1 MATTKREG
9 FALNGAKVVYEQL
22 TNSRAPYETRAENN
36 ASVTIPSLYPK
47 SSDNA
52 STNYETPWQ
61 SHGARCLNN
70 LAAKLMLALFPQS
83 PWMRLAIG
91 EFEAKQLSTDAE
103 ALAKVDEGLSMVER
117 ILMNYIEANSFRV
130 TLFEAL
136 KQLVVSGNCLLYIP
150 DPSGS
155 DSSYNPMRMYRLS
168 SYVVQRDA
176 FGNILQMVAMDKVA
190 FSALPEDVQSTL
202 SDDHEPDEELEVY
215 THIYLQDGE
224 YLRYEEID
232 GEEIQGTD
240 GTYPIDA
247 CPYIPVRMIKLDGED
262 YGRSYV
268 EEYYGDLKTL
278 ETITEAITKMA
289 KISAKVLMLVNPN
302 GITQARRI
310 NKAKTGEAVAGRVE
324 DVNFLQLNKQSD
336 FSIAKAVAD
345 EVSTRLGYAFLLNS
359 AVQRNA
365 ERVTAE
371 EIRYVAS
378 ELESTLGGVY
388 SVLSQE
394 LQLPIV
400 RVLLNVLQA
409 AQKVPD
415 LPKEAVEPTVSTG
428 LEALGRGQDLEKLMQ
443 AVRVLADLQ
452 QLSQDPDID
461 MATLKLRLFN
471 GIGIDSA
478 GLMLSQE
485 QKQQRMA
492 EQAAQAATTQG
503 AASMGGAAGEAMAA
517 AGAADVAQG

>member
-1 MATTKREG
+1 MATTTREG
-9 FALNGAKVVYEQL
+9 FAVDGAKVVYDRL
-22 TNSRAPYETRAENN
+22 KNDRAPYETRAENN

-47 SSDNA
+47 PSDNE

-70 LAAKLMLALFPQS
+70 LASKLMLALFPQS
-83 PWMRLAIG
+83 PWMRLAVG
-91 EFEAKQLSTDAE
+91 EFEAKQLMQDPE

-117 ILMNYIEANSFRV
+117 IMMNYMEANNFRV

-136 KQLVVSGNCLLYIP
+136 KQLIIAGNALLYIP

-155 DSSYNPMRMYRLS
+155 GSSYNPMRLYKLS

-176 FGNILQMVAMDKVA
+176 FGNILQIVCLDKVA
-190 FSALPEDVQSTL
+190 YSALPEDVKSSL
-202 SDDHEPDEELEVY
+202 SDDHEPDEEVEVY

-232 GEEIQGTD
+232 GEEVQGTD
-240 GTYPIDA
+240 GSYPIDA
-247 CPYIPVRMIKLDGED
+247 CPYLPIRMIRQDGED
-262 YGRSYV
+262 YGRSYI
-268 EEYYGDLKTL
+268 EEYYGDFKTM

-289 KISAKVLMLVNPN
+289 KISAKVVMLVNPN

-336 FSIAKAVAD
+336 FSIAKAIAD
-345 EVSTRLGYAFLLNS
+345 DVNQRLAFAFMLNS
-359 AVQRNA
+359 AVTRQA

-378 ELESTLGGVY
+378 ELEATLGGVY

-400 RVLLNVLQA
+400 KVLLNVLQA
-409 AQKVPD
+409 TRKIPE

-443 AVRVLADLQ
+443 AVEVLGALQ
-452 QLSQDPDID
+452 GLAQDPDID
-461 MATLKLRLFN
+461 MTTLKLRLFN

-478 GLMLSQE
+478 GLMLTQE
-485 QKQQRMA
+485 QKQQKMA
-492 EQAAQAATTQG
+492 EQAAMMATTQG
-503 AASMGGAAGEAMAA
+503 AATMGAE
-517 AGAADVAQG
+517 AGAAMAGAGAEALQE